1 MPSIHV
7 KARGPPDCHLG
18 PWEAETVSPWRKP
31 FKHTSQNS
39 RWAPGS
45 VGDTASY
52 GEEDP
57 GRHLKSIS
65 WDYKNTYTN
74 IHACTRPTA
83 HTHKHTWVRQK
94 IIISIRRREMTC
106 QLSVCHEAWELK
118 LQAPDANMNSQIQW
132 LMPVSPMPMRMEGG
146 GSCTLL
152 ASDSS
157 QNENKM
163 KSFLFTERSCL
174 VKERGKKERKE
185 ESSYTRSIFDPLT
198 SICTQVHTCAHIHTN
213 TTHLNLHRKKK
224 TVWHQTICAAITAQ
238 RATER

>member
-18 PWEAETVSPWRKP
+18 PWKAETVSPWRKP
-31 FKHTSQNS
+31 VKHISQNS

-52 GEEDP
+52 GGEDP
-57 GRHLKSIS
+57 GRHLKSTS
-65 WDYKNTYTN
+65 WDYKNTYSN
-74 IHACTRPTA
+74 IHACTHPSA
-83 HTHKHTWVRQK
+83 HTHKHTCVLQK

-118 LQAPDANMNSQIQW
+118 LQAPNTNMNSQIQW
-132 LMPVSPMPMRMEGG
+132 LMPVSPMPMGMEGG

-157 QNENKM
+157 QNEKLPIHW
-163 KSFLFTERSCL
+163 KTLPLKRKGEKRKKGGE
-174 VKERGKKERKE
+174 KERWRAATHVQ
-185 ESSYTRSIFDPLT
+185 YLPLT
-198 SICTQVHTCAHIHTN
+198 LWPLYAHRYTHVHISTPTHN
-213 TTHLNLHRKKK
+213 TFKL
-224 TVWHQTICAAITAQ
+224 A
-238 RATER
+238 